1 VKIHTKGSASSPVP
15 AGTAAKSLT
24 PTLPSPYT
32 MAEEIANSLSH
43 GAGVLLGV
51 IALLLLVLKSV
62 QMDDTLRVVA
72 FSIYGASIVVLF
84 LASTL
89 YHAIPLPRAKR
100 VLKLV
105 DHCAIYLLIA
115 GTYTPFLLLT
125 LGDTFGA
132 VLMVVIWSL
141 AAAGIVF
148 KIFFLHRFHNLSLAL
163 YLGMGWLAILA
174 SYQLLANLPR
184 TGIAL
189 LLGGGIL
196 YSLGT
201 IFYKV
206 DKIPFNHAIWHLF
219 VLAACVCHFLA
230 VYFYVLPVV

>member
-1 VKIHTKGSASSPVP
+1 
-15 AGTAAKSLT
+15 L
-24 PTLPSPYT
+24 
-32 MAEEIANSLSH
+32 AEEIANSLSH
-43 GAGVLLGV
+43 GAGVLFG
-51 IALLLLVLKSV
+51 IFALVLLVLKSV
-62 QMDDTLRVVA
+62 QMDDALRVVA
-72 FSIYGASIVVLF
+72 FTIYGASVVVLF
-84 LASTL
+84 MASTL
-89 YHAIPLPRAKR
+89 YHAIPMPRVKQ

-115 GTYTPFLLLT
+115 GSYTPFLLLT
-125 LGDTFGA
+125 FGDTFGA

-163 YLGMGWLAILA
+163 YLGMGWLAVLA

-201 IFYKV
+201 IFFKAER
-206 DKIPFNHAIWHLF
+206 IPFNHAIWHMF
-219 VLAACVCHFLA
+219 VLVGCVCHFL
-230 VYFYVLPVV
+230 VLYFYVLPPV

>member
-1 VKIHTKGSASSPVP
+1 MCERAQSP
-15 AGTAAKSLT
+15 G
-24 PTLPSPYT
+24 
-32 MAEEIANSLSH
+32 EEIANSVSH
-43 GAGVLLGV
+43 GAALVAAAVAAPFPIVAAVGRGATAGVVGASVFGAAMVLLY
-51 IALLLLVLKSV
+51 A
-62 QMDDTLRVVA
+62 
-72 FSIYGASIVVLF
+72 ASM
-84 LASTL
+84 L
-89 YHAIPLPRAKR
+89 YHAIPHPRAKR
-100 VLKLV
+100 VFRKL
-105 DHCAIYLLIA
+105 DHGAIYLLIA

-141 AAAGIVF
+141 AVAGIVF
-148 KIFFLHRFHNLSLAL
+148 KIFFLHRFHNLSLAM

-174 SYQLLANLPR
+174 SYQLLAAMPH

-206 DKIPFNHAIWHLF
+206 DRIPFNHAIWHLF
-219 VLAACVCHFLA
+219 VLAACVLHFLA
-230 VYFYVLPVV
+230 LYFYVLPVG

>member
-1 VKIHTKGSASSPVP
+1 VTKQLGGTP
-15 AGTAAKSLT
+15 AQPGGAQVAAKPYSL
-24 PTLPSPYT
+24 
-32 MAEEIANSLSH
+32 AEEIANSLSH
-43 GAGVLLGV
+43 GAGVLFGV

-72 FSIYGASIVVLF
+72 FSIYGGSIVALF

-89 YHAIPLPRAKR
+89 YHAIPVPRAKR

-141 AAAGIVF
+141 AVAGIVF

-163 YLGMGWLAILA
+163 YLGMGWLAVLA

-230 VYFYVLPVV
+230 VYFYVLPPV

>member
-1 VKIHTKGSASSPVP
+1 MVTPQASKQ
-15 AGTAAKSLT
+15 AAAKAVAAT
-24 PTLPSPYT
+24 YTLG
-32 MAEEIANSLSH
+32 EEIANSLSH
-43 GAGVLLGV
+43 GAGVLFG
-51 IALLLLVLKSV
+51 IFALLLLVLKSI
-62 QMDDTLRVVA
+62 QMDDTLRIVA
-72 FSIYGASIVVLF
+72 FTIYGASMVALF

-89 YHAIPLPRAKR
+89 YHAIPVPRAKQ

-141 AAAGIVF
+141 AVAGIIF
-148 KIFFLHRFHNLSLAL
+148 KIFFLHRFHNLSLAM

-174 SYQLLANLPR
+174 SYQLLAAMPH

-201 IFYKV
+201 IFYRV
-206 DKIPFNHAIWHLF
+206 DRIPFNHAIWHLF
-219 VLAACVCHFLA
+219 VLAACVLHFLA
-230 VYFYVLPVV
+230 LYFYVLPVG

>member
-1 VKIHTKGSASSPVP
+1 LGEGEVENVKNANNAQG
-15 AGTAAKSLT
+15 KSQVQ
-24 PTLPSPYT
+24 TLGKPYSL
-32 MAEEIANSLSH
+32 AEEIANSLSH

-51 IALLLLVLKSV
+51 FALLLLVLKSV
-62 QMDDTLRVVA
+62 EMDDTLRVVA
-72 FSIYGASIVVLF
+72 FTVYGSSIIVLF

-89 YHAIPLPRAKR
+89 YHAIPVPRAKR

-125 LGDTFGA
+125 LGNTFGA

-141 AAAGIVF
+141 AVGGIVF
-148 KIFFLHRFHNLSLAL
+148 KVFFLHRFHNLSLAL
-163 YLGMGWLAILA
+163 YLGMGWLAVLA
-174 SYQLLANLPR
+174 SYELLANLPR
-184 TGIAL
+184 SGIAL

-206 DKIPFNHAIWHLF
+206 DRIPFNHAIWHLF

-230 VYFYVLPVV
+230 VYFYVLPLA

>member
-1 VKIHTKGSASSPVP
+1 MTPQGSRQA
-15 AGTAAKSLT
+15 AAKAVAAT
-24 PTLPSPYT
+24 YTLG
-32 MAEEIANSLSH
+32 EEIANSLSH
-43 GAGVLLGV
+43 GAGVLFG
-51 IALLLLVLKSV
+51 IFALLLLVLKSI
-62 QMDDTLRVVA
+62 QMDDTLRIVA
-72 FSIYGASIVVLF
+72 FTIYGASMVALF

-89 YHAIPLPRAKR
+89 YHAIPMPRAKQ

-141 AAAGIVF
+141 AVAGIIF
-148 KIFFLHRFHNLSLAL
+148 KIFFLHRFHNLSLAM

-174 SYQLLANLPR
+174 SYQLLATMPH

-196 YSLGT
+196 YTLGT
-201 IFYKV
+201 IFYRV
-206 DKIPFNHAIWHLF
+206 DRIPFNHAIWHLF
-219 VLAACVCHFLA
+219 VLAACVLHFLA
-230 VYFYVLPVV
+230 LYFYVLPVG

>member
-1 VKIHTKGSASSPVP
+1 M
-15 AGTAAKSLT
+15 AK
-24 PTLPSPYT
+24 PYPWP
-32 MAEEIANSLSH
+32 EEIANSLSH
-43 GAGVLLGV
+43 GAGVLFG
-51 IALLLLVLKSV
+51 IFALVLLVLKSV

-72 FSIYGASIVVLF
+72 FTVYGASVIVLF
-84 LASTL
+84 MASTL
-89 YHAIPLPRAKR
+89 YHAIPMPRAKQ

-115 GTYTPFLLLT
+115 GSYTPFLLLT

-141 AAAGIVF
+141 AVAGIVF
-148 KIFFLHRFHNLSLAL
+148 KVFFLHRFHNFSLAL
-163 YLGMGWLAILA
+163 YLGMGWLAVLA

-201 IFYKV
+201 IFYKSER
-206 DKIPFNHAIWHLF
+206 IPFNHAIWHMF
-219 VLAACVCHFLA
+219 VLVGCVCHFLA
-230 VYFYVLPVV
+230 LYFYVLPPM

>member
-1 VKIHTKGSASSPVP
+1 MTPQASKQ
-15 AGTAAKSLT
+15 AAAKAVAAT
-24 PTLPSPYT
+24 YTLG
-32 MAEEIANSLSH
+32 EEIANSLSH
-43 GAGVLLGV
+43 GAGVLFG
-51 IALLLLVLKSV
+51 IFALLLLVLKSI
-62 QMDDTLRVVA
+62 QMDDTLRIVA
-72 FSIYGASIVVLF
+72 FTIYGASMVALF

-89 YHAIPLPRAKR
+89 YHAIPVPRAKQ

-141 AAAGIVF
+141 AVAGIVF
-148 KIFFLHRFHNLSLAL
+148 KIFFLHRFHNLSLAM

-174 SYQLLANLPR
+174 SYQLLAAMPH

-206 DKIPFNHAIWHLF
+206 DRIPFNHAIWHLF

-230 VYFYVLPVV
+230 VYFYVLPVG

>member
-1 VKIHTKGSASSPVP
+1 VL
-15 AGTAAKSLT
+15 AK
-24 PTLPSPYT
+24 PYPWG
-32 MAEEIANSLSH
+32 EEIANSLSH
-43 GAGVLLGV
+43 GAGVLFG
-51 IALLLLVLKSV
+51 IFALVLLVLKSV

-72 FSIYGASIVVLF
+72 FTIYGASVVALF

-89 YHAIPLPRAKR
+89 YHAIPMPRAKQ

-115 GTYTPFLLLT
+115 GSYTPFLLLT

-141 AAAGIVF
+141 AVAGIVF
-148 KIFFLHRFHNLSLAL
+148 KVFFLHRFHNLSLAL
-163 YLGMGWLAILA
+163 YLGMGWLAILG
-174 SYQLLANLPR
+174 SYQLLAALPR

-201 IFYKV
+201 IFYKSER
-206 DKIPFNHAIWHLF
+206 IPFNHAIWHMF
-219 VLAACVCHFLA
+219 VLVGCVCHFL
-230 VYFYVLPVV
+230 VLYFYVLPPV

>member
-1 VKIHTKGSASSPVP
+1 MSKRANVAVL
-15 AGTAAKSLT
+15 AK
-24 PTLPSPYT
+24 PYSV
-32 MAEEIANSLSH
+32 AEEIANSLSH
-43 GAGVLLGV
+43 GAGVLFGV

-72 FSIYGASIVVLF
+72 FSIYGASIIVLF

-89 YHAIPLPRAKR
+89 YHAIPVPRAKS
-100 VLKLV
+100 VLKLM

-125 LGDTFGA
+125 LGDVFGA
-132 VLMVVIWSL
+132 VLMVIIWGL
-141 AAAGIVF
+141 AVAGIVF
-148 KIFFLHRFHNLSLAL
+148 KIFFLHRFDNLSLAI

-174 SYQLLANLPR
+174 SYQLLASLP
-184 TGIAL
+184 TSGIAL

-206 DKIPFNHAIWHLF
+206 KRIPFNHAIWHLF

-230 VYFYVLPVV
+230 VYFYVLPVRM

>member
-1 VKIHTKGSASSPVP
+1 MTPQATKQ
-15 AGTAAKSLT
+15 AAAQAVAAT
-24 PTLPSPYT
+24 YTLG
-32 MAEEIANSLSH
+32 EEIANSLSH
-43 GAGVLLGV
+43 GAGVLFG
-51 IALLLLVLKSV
+51 IFALLLLVLKSI
-62 QMDDTLRVVA
+62 QMDDTLRIVA
-72 FSIYGASIVVLF
+72 FTIYGASMVALF

-89 YHAIPLPRAKR
+89 YHAIPVPRAKQ

-141 AAAGIVF
+141 AVAGIVF
-148 KIFFLHRFHNLSLAL
+148 KIFFLHRFHNLSLAM

-174 SYQLLANLPR
+174 SYQLLAAMPH

-201 IFYKV
+201 IFYRV
-206 DKIPFNHAIWHLF
+206 DRIPFNHAIWHLF
-219 VLAACVCHFLA
+219 VLAACVLHFLA
-230 VYFYVLPVV
+230 LYFYVLPVG

>member
-1 VKIHTKGSASSPVP
+1 M
-15 AGTAAKSLT
+15 AK
-24 PTLPSPYT
+24 PYPWP
-32 MAEEIANSLSH
+32 EEIANSLSH
-43 GAGVLLGV
+43 GAGVLFG
-51 IALLLLVLKSV
+51 IFALVLLVLKSV

-72 FSIYGASIVVLF
+72 FTIYGASVVLLF
-84 LASTL
+84 MASTL
-89 YHAIPLPRAKR
+89 YHAIPMPRAKQ

-115 GTYTPFLLLT
+115 GSYTPFLLLT

-141 AAAGIVF
+141 AVAGIVF
-148 KIFFLHRFHNLSLAL
+148 KVFFLHRFHNLSLAL
-163 YLGMGWLAILA
+163 YLGMGWLAVLA

-201 IFYKV
+201 IFYKSER
-206 DKIPFNHAIWHLF
+206 IPFNHAIWHMF
-219 VLAACVCHFLA
+219 VLVGCVCHFLA
-230 VYFYVLPVV
+230 LYFYVLPPT

>member
-1 VKIHTKGSASSPVP
+1 MKNPEKHAEKYAEKHQGKTDVLALGKPY
-15 AGTAAKSLT
+15 SL
-24 PTLPSPYT
+24 
-32 MAEEIANSLSH
+32 AEEIANSLSH
-43 GAGVLLGV
+43 GAGVLLGI

-62 QMDDTLRVVA
+62 EMDDSLRIVA
-72 FSIYGASIVVLF
+72 FTVYGSSIIVLF

-89 YHAIPLPRAKR
+89 YHAIPVPRAKR

-125 LGDTFGA
+125 LGNTFGA

-141 AAAGIVF
+141 AVGGIVF
-148 KIFFLHRFHNLSLAL
+148 KVFFLHRFHNLSLAL
-163 YLGMGWLAILA
+163 YLGMGWLAVLA
-174 SYQLLANLPR
+174 SYELLANLPR
-184 TGIAL
+184 SGIAL

-206 DKIPFNHAIWHLF
+206 DRIPFNHAIWHMF
-219 VLAACVCHFLA
+219 VLAACVCHFFA
-230 VYFYVLPVV
+230 VYFYVLPLG

>member
-1 VKIHTKGSASSPVP
+1 MTQQPTREST
-15 AGTAAKSLT
+15 TAAVLAK
-24 PTLPSPYT
+24 PYPWP
-32 MAEEIANSLSH
+32 EEIANSLSH
-43 GAGVLLGV
+43 GAGVLFG
-51 IALLLLVLKSV
+51 IFALVLLVLKSV

-72 FSIYGASIVVLF
+72 FTIYGASVVLLF

-89 YHAIPLPRAKR
+89 YHAIPVPRAKQ

-115 GTYTPFLLLT
+115 GSYTPFLLVT

-141 AAAGIVF
+141 AVAGIVF
-148 KIFFLHRFHNLSLAL
+148 KVFFLHRFHNLSLAL
-163 YLGMGWLAILA
+163 YLGMGWLAVLA

-189 LLGGGIL
+189 LLGRRHPLLAGNDL
-196 YSLGT
+196 LQVGT
-201 IFYKV
+201 
-206 DKIPFNHAIWHLF
+206 D
-219 VLAACVCHFLA
+219 
-230 VYFYVLPVV
+230 PV

>member
-1 VKIHTKGSASSPVP
+1 
-15 AGTAAKSLT
+15 
-24 PTLPSPYT
+24 
-32 MAEEIANSLSH
+32 
-43 GAGVLLGV
+43 
-51 IALLLLVLKSV
+51 
-62 QMDDTLRVVA
+62 MDDTLRVVA

>member
-1 VKIHTKGSASSPVP
+1 MTNQMTPVVAKGY
-15 AGTAAKSLT
+15 SL
-24 PTLPSPYT
+24 
-32 MAEEIANSLSH
+32 AEEIANSLSH

-72 FSIYGASIVVLF
+72 FSIYGGSIIILF

-89 YHAIPLPRAKR
+89 YHAIPGPRAKA

-132 VLMVVIWSL
+132 VLMVVIWGL

-163 YLGMGWLAILA
+163 YLGMGWLAVVA
-174 SYQLLANLPR
+174 SYQLLSNLPR

-201 IFYKV
+201 IFYRGNR
-206 DKIPFNHAIWHLF
+206 IPFNHAIWHLF

-230 VYFYVLPVV
+230 VYFYVLPIA

>member
-1 VKIHTKGSASSPVP
+1 MKNSNKPQ
-15 AGTAAKSLT
+15 AKTEVQALGNPYSL
-24 PTLPSPYT
+24 
-32 MAEEIANSLSH
+32 AEEIANSLSH

-62 QMDDTLRVVA
+62 EMDDTLRVVA
-72 FSIYGASIVVLF
+72 FTVYGGSIIVLF

-89 YHAIPLPRAKR
+89 YHAIPVPRAKR

-125 LGDTFGA
+125 LGNTFGA
-132 VLMVVIWSL
+132 VLMVVIWGL
-141 AAAGIVF
+141 AVGGIVF
-148 KIFFLHRFHNLSLAL
+148 KVFFLHRFHNLSLAL
-163 YLGMGWLAILA
+163 YLGMGWLAVLA
-174 SYQLLANLPR
+174 SYELLANLPQS
-184 TGIAL
+184 GIAL

-206 DKIPFNHAIWHLF
+206 DRIPFNHAIWHLF

-230 VYFYVLPVV
+230 VYFYVLPIG

>member
-1 VKIHTKGSASSPVP
+1 MKYADRNQGKTQVQALGKPY
-15 AGTAAKSLT
+15 SL
-24 PTLPSPYT
+24 
-32 MAEEIANSLSH
+32 AEEIANSLSH
-43 GAGVLLGV
+43 GAGVLLGI
-51 IALLLLVLKSV
+51 IALLMLVLKSV

-72 FSIYGASIVVLF
+72 VTVYGSSIIVLF

-89 YHAIPLPRAKR
+89 YHAIPVPRAKR

-125 LGDTFGA
+125 LGNTFGA
-132 VLMVVIWSL
+132 VLMVVIWGL
-141 AAAGIVF
+141 AVGGIVF
-148 KIFFLHRFHNLSLAL
+148 KVFFLHRFHNLSLAL
-163 YLGMGWLAILA
+163 YLGMGWLAVLA
-174 SYQLLANLPR
+174 SYELLANLPGL
-184 TGIAL
+184 GIAL

-206 DKIPFNHAIWHLF
+206 DRIPFNHAIWHLF

-230 VYFYVLPVV
+230 VYFYVLPLG

>member
-1 VKIHTKGSASSPVP
+1 VTPQTPVP
-15 AGTAAKSLT
+15 QGGRTAVKVLGKKYSA
-24 PTLPSPYT
+24 
-32 MAEEIANSLSH
+32 AEEIANSLSH
-43 GAGVLLGV
+43 GAGVLFG
-51 IALLLLVLKSV
+51 IFALVLLVLKSV

-72 FSIYGASIVVLF
+72 FTIYGASIVLLF

-89 YHAIPLPRAKR
+89 YHAIPMPRAKQ

-115 GTYTPFLLLT
+115 GSYTPFLLLT

-148 KIFFLHRFHNLSLAL
+148 KIFFLHRFHNWSLAL
-163 YLGMGWLAILA
+163 YLGMGWLAVLA

-201 IFYKV
+201 IFFKV
-206 DKIPFNHAIWHLF
+206 DRIPFNHAIWHLF
-219 VLAACVCHFLA
+219 VLAACVLHFLA
-230 VYFYVLPVV
+230 VYFYVLPVG

>member
-1 VKIHTKGSASSPVP
+1 MTPQASKQ
-15 AGTAAKSLT
+15 AAAKAVAAT
-24 PTLPSPYT
+24 YTLG
-32 MAEEIANSLSH
+32 EEIANSLSH
-43 GAGVLLGV
+43 GAGVLFG
-51 IALLLLVLKSV
+51 IFALLLLVLKSI
-62 QMDDTLRVVA
+62 QMDDTLRIVA
-72 FSIYGASIVVLF
+72 FTIYGASMVALF

-89 YHAIPLPRAKR
+89 YHAIPVPRAKQ

-141 AAAGIVF
+141 AVAGIVF
-148 KIFFLHRFHNLSLAL
+148 KIFFLHRFHNLSLAM

-174 SYQLLANLPR
+174 SYQLLAAMPH

-206 DKIPFNHAIWHLF
+206 DRIPFNHAIWHLF
-219 VLAACVCHFLA
+219 VLAACVLHFLA
-230 VYFYVLPVV
+230 VYFYVLPVG

>member
-1 VKIHTKGSASSPVP
+1 MTQQPSREST
-15 AGTAAKSLT
+15 TAAVLAK
-24 PTLPSPYT
+24 PYPWP
-32 MAEEIANSLSH
+32 EEIANSLSH
-43 GAGVLLGV
+43 GAGVLFG
-51 IALLLLVLKSV
+51 IFALVLLVLKSV

-72 FSIYGASIVVLF
+72 FTIYGVSVVVLF
-84 LASTL
+84 MASTL
-89 YHAIPLPRAKR
+89 YHAIPMPRAKQ

-115 GTYTPFLLLT
+115 GSYTPFLLLT

-141 AAAGIVF
+141 AVAGIVF
-148 KIFFLHRFHNLSLAL
+148 KVFFLHRFHNLSLAL
-163 YLGMGWLAILA
+163 YLGMGWLAVLA

-184 TGIAL
+184 TGIVL

-201 IFYKV
+201 IFYKSER
-206 DKIPFNHAIWHLF
+206 IPFNHAIWHLF
-219 VLAACVCHFLA
+219 VLVGCVCHFLA
-230 VYFYVLPVV
+230 LYFYVLPPM

>member
-1 VKIHTKGSASSPVP
+1 VINVKNSHKPQ
-15 AGTAAKSLT
+15 AKTEVQALG
-24 PTLPSPYT
+24 SPYSL
-32 MAEEIANSLSH
+32 AEEIANSLSH

-62 QMDDTLRVVA
+62 EMDDTLRIVA
-72 FSIYGASIVVLF
+72 FTVYGSSIIVLF

-89 YHAIPLPRAKR
+89 YHAIPVPRAKR

-125 LGDTFGA
+125 LGNTFGA
-132 VLMVVIWSL
+132 VLMVVIWGL
-141 AAAGIVF
+141 AVGGIVF
-148 KIFFLHRFHNLSLAL
+148 KMFFLHRFHNLSLAL
-163 YLGMGWLAILA
+163 YLGMGWLAVLA
-174 SYQLLANLPR
+174 SYELLANLPQS
-184 TGIAL
+184 GIAL

-206 DKIPFNHAIWHLF
+206 DRIPFNHAIWHLF
-219 VLAACVCHFLA
+219 VLAACVCHFLV
-230 VYFYVLPVV
+230 VYFYVLPLG

>member
-1 VKIHTKGSASSPVP
+1 MSKQAN
-15 AGTAAKSLT
+15 AAVLAK
-24 PTLPSPYT
+24 PYT
-32 MAEEIANSLSH
+32 APYSLAEEIANSLSH
-43 GAGVLLGV
+43 GAGVLFGI
-51 IALLLLVLKSV
+51 IALLLLVFKSV
-62 QMDDTLRVVA
+62 QMDDSLRVVA
-72 FSIYGASIVVLF
+72 FSIYGASIIALF

-89 YHAIPLPRAKR
+89 YHAIPMPRAKA

-125 LGDTFGA
+125 LGNVFGA

-141 AAAGIVF
+141 AVGGIVF

-163 YLGMGWLAILA
+163 YLGMGWLAVLA
-174 SYQLLANLPR
+174 SYELLRNLDR
-184 TGIAL
+184 SGIAL

-201 IFYKV
+201 IFYRV
-206 DKIPFNHAIWHLF
+206 NRIPFNHAIWHMF
-219 VLAACVCHFLA
+219 VLAACICHFLA
-230 VYFYVLPVV
+230 VYFYVLPV

>member
-1 VKIHTKGSASSPVP
+1 
-15 AGTAAKSLT
+15 
-24 PTLPSPYT
+24 

-43 GAGVLLGV
+43 GAGVLLGI

-132 VLMVVIWSL
+132 VLMVVIWGL

-163 YLGMGWLAILA
+163 YLGMGWLAVLA

-219 VLAACVCHFLA
+219 VLAACMCHFLA
-230 VYFYVLPVV
+230 VYFYVLPVM

>member
-1 VKIHTKGSASSPVP
+1 MSKQANAAVVVK
-15 AGTAAKSLT
+15 
-24 PTLPSPYT
+24 PYSV
-32 MAEEIANSLSH
+32 AEEIANSLSH
-43 GAGVLLGV
+43 GAGVLFGIV
-51 IALLLLVLKSV
+51 ALLLLVLKSV

-72 FSIYGASIVVLF
+72 FSIYGASIIALF

-89 YHAIPLPRAKR
+89 YHAIPMPRAKA

-125 LGDTFGA
+125 LGDVFGA

-141 AAAGIVF
+141 AVGGIIF

-163 YLGMGWLAILA
+163 YLGMGWLAVVA
-174 SYQLLANLPR
+174 SYELLTNLPR
-184 TGIAL
+184 AGIAL

-201 IFYKV
+201 IFYSVKR
-206 DKIPFNHAIWHLF
+206 IPFNHAIWHVF
-219 VLAACVCHFLA
+219 VLAACICHFLA
-230 VYFYVLPVV
+230 VYFYVLPA

>member
-1 VKIHTKGSASSPVP
+1 VTPQASKQV
-15 AGTAAKSLT
+15 AAKAVAAT
-24 PTLPSPYT
+24 YTLG
-32 MAEEIANSLSH
+32 EEIANSLSH
-43 GAGVLLGV
+43 GAGVLFGV
-51 IALLLLVLKSV
+51 FALLLLVLKSI
-62 QMDDTLRVVA
+62 QMDDTLRIVA
-72 FSIYGASIVVLF
+72 FTIYGASMVALF

-89 YHAIPLPRAKR
+89 YHAIPIPRGKQ

-141 AAAGIVF
+141 AVAGIIF
-148 KIFFLHRFHNLSLAL
+148 KIFFLHRFHNLSLAM

-174 SYQLLANLPR
+174 SYQLLATMPH

-196 YSLGT
+196 YTLGT
-201 IFYKV
+201 IFYRV
-206 DKIPFNHAIWHLF
+206 DRIPFNHAIWHLF
-219 VLAACVCHFLA
+219 VLAACVLHFLA
-230 VYFYVLPVV
+230 LYFYVLPVG

>member
-1 VKIHTKGSASSPVP
+1 MTQQPSREST
-15 AGTAAKSLT
+15 TAAVLAK
-24 PTLPSPYT
+24 PYPWP
-32 MAEEIANSLSH
+32 EEIANSLSH
-43 GAGVLLGV
+43 GAGVLFG
-51 IALLLLVLKSV
+51 IFALVLLVLKSV

-72 FSIYGASIVVLF
+72 FTIYGASVVVLF
-84 LASTL
+84 MASTL
-89 YHAIPLPRAKR
+89 YHAIPMPRAKQ

-115 GTYTPFLLLT
+115 GSYTPFLLLT

-141 AAAGIVF
+141 AVAGIVF
-148 KIFFLHRFHNLSLAL
+148 KVFFLHRFHNLSLAL
-163 YLGMGWLAILA
+163 YLGMGWLAVLA

-201 IFYKV
+201 IFYKSER
-206 DKIPFNHAIWHLF
+206 IPFNHAIWHLF
-219 VLAACVCHFLA
+219 VLVGCVCHFLA
-230 VYFYVLPVV
+230 LYFYVLPPM

>member
-1 VKIHTKGSASSPVP
+1 MQGDDVTPQTPVP
-15 AGTAAKSLT
+15 QGGRADAKVLAKQYSA
-24 PTLPSPYT
+24 
-32 MAEEIANSLSH
+32 AEEMANSLSH
-43 GAGVLLGV
+43 GAGVLFG
-51 IALLLLVLKSV
+51 IFALVLLVLRSV

-72 FSIYGASIVVLF
+72 FTIYGASIVLLF

-89 YHAIPLPRAKR
+89 YHAIPMPRAKQ

-115 GTYTPFLLLT
+115 GSYTPFLLLT
-125 LGDTFGA
+125 LGDSFGA

-148 KIFFLHRFHNLSLAL
+148 KIFFLHRFHNWSLAL
-163 YLGMGWLAILA
+163 YLGMGWLAVLA

-201 IFYKV
+201 IFFKV
-206 DKIPFNHAIWHLF
+206 DRIPFNHAIWHLF
-219 VLAACVCHFLA
+219 VLAACVLHFLA
-230 VYFYVLPVV
+230 VYFYVLPVG

>member
-1 VKIHTKGSASSPVP
+1 MIEQPTRQS
-15 AGTAAKSLT
+15 TAAVIAK
-24 PTLPSPYT
+24 PYPW
-32 MAEEIANSLSH
+32 AEEIANSLSH
-43 GAGVLLGV
+43 GAGVLFG
-51 IALLLLVLKSV
+51 IFALVLLVLKSV
-62 QMDDTLRVVA
+62 QMDDTMRVVA
-72 FSIYGASIVVLF
+72 FTIYGMSVVALF

-89 YHAIPLPRAKR
+89 YHAIPMPRAKQ

-115 GTYTPFLLLT
+115 GSYTPFLLLT
-125 LGDTFGA
+125 FGDTFGA

-148 KIFFLHRFHNLSLAL
+148 KVFFLHRFHNLSLAL

-201 IFYKV
+201 IFYKSNR
-206 DKIPFNHAIWHLF
+206 IPFNHAIWHMF
-219 VLAACVCHFLA
+219 VLVGCVLHFLA
-230 VYFYVLPVV
+230 LYFYVLPVG

>member
-1 VKIHTKGSASSPVP
+1 VSKRGSAAVLV
-15 AGTAAKSLT
+15 K
-24 PTLPSPYT
+24 PYSV
-32 MAEEIANSLSH
+32 AEEIANSLSH
-43 GAGVLLGV
+43 GAGVLFGV

-62 QMDDTLRVVA
+62 EANDMLRIVA
-72 FSIYGASIVVLF
+72 FSIYGASIVALF

-89 YHAIPLPRAKR
+89 YHAIPMPRAKS

-125 LGDTFGA
+125 LGDVFGA
-132 VLMVVIWSL
+132 VLMVIIWSL
-141 AAAGIVF
+141 AVGGIIF

-163 YLGMGWLAILA
+163 YLGMGWLAVVA
-174 SYQLLANLPR
+174 SYELLANLPQS
-184 TGIAL
+184 GIAL

-206 DKIPFNHAIWHLF
+206 NRIPFNHAIWHLF
-219 VLAACVCHFLA
+219 VLAACVCHFLV
-230 VYFYVLPVV
+230 VYFYVLPVGG

>member
-1 VKIHTKGSASSPVP
+1 VKRLSAQGDDVTPQASKQ
-15 AGTAAKSLT
+15 AAAKAVAAT
-24 PTLPSPYT
+24 YTLG
-32 MAEEIANSLSH
+32 EEIANSLSH
-43 GAGVLLGV
+43 GAGVLFG
-51 IALLLLVLKSV
+51 IFALLLLVLKSI
-62 QMDDTLRVVA
+62 QMDDTLRIVA
-72 FSIYGASIVVLF
+72 FTIYGASIVALF

-89 YHAIPLPRAKR
+89 YHAIPMPRAKQM
-100 VLKLV
+100 LKLV

-141 AAAGIVF
+141 AVAGIIF

-163 YLGMGWLAILA
+163 YLGMGWLAILG
-174 SYQLLANLPR
+174 SYQLLAALPH

-206 DKIPFNHAIWHLF
+206 DRIPFNHAIWHLF
-219 VLAACVCHFLA
+219 VLAACVLHFLV
-230 VYFYVLPVV
+230 VYFYVLPVG